1 MIWMEIARF
10 GKKLVEQGLTGSRFG
25 NISVLTDDG
34 IVITCTGSM
43 LDEIDEGQ
51 VVLVDRR
58 RECADDSIA
67 SCETPVH
74 RAIYR
79 KTDARAVI
87 HTHSPY
93 AVALSLL
100 EDVVRPIDSEGIAFL
115 GEMPVVD
122 GPFGTVEL
130 ASAVSDALID
140 HRACI
145 ARGHGVFARGGDLRD
160 AYITASMAEHSSKI
174 RYLVVWRSSSTKAS

>member
-25 NISVLTDDG
+25 NISVLTEDG
-34 IVITCTGSM
+34 IMITRTGSM

-51 VVLVDRR
+51 VVLVERD
-58 RECADDSIA
+58 RECAEDSIA

-74 RAIYR
+74 RAIYY
-79 KTDARAVI
+79 KTAARAVI

-100 EDVVRPIDSEGIAFL
+100 EDVVMPIDSEGIAFL
-115 GEMPVVD
+115 GEMPVVN
-122 GPFGTVEL
+122 GPFGSERL
-130 ASAVSDALID
+130 ASAVSDALTN
-140 HRACI
+140 HKACI
-145 ARGHGVFARGGDLRD
+145 ARGHGVFARGDDLKD

-174 RYLVVWRSSSTKAS
+174 RYLAVWGRSSPKG

>member
-1 MIWMEIARF
+1 MWMEMARF

-25 NISVLTDDG
+25 NISVLTEDG
-34 IVITCTGSM
+34 IVITRTGCM

-51 VVLVDRR
+51 VVLVERD
-58 RECADDSIA
+58 RECAGDSIA

-74 RAIYR
+74 RAVYSR
-79 KTDARAVI
+79 TTARAVI

-93 AVALSLL
+93 AVALSLI
-100 EDVVRPIDSEGIAFL
+100 EDVVVPIDSEGIAFL

-122 GPFGTVEL
+122 GRFGSEKL
-130 ASAVSDALID
+130 ASAVSDALKN

-145 ARGHGVFARGGDLRD
+145 ARGHGVFARGDDLRD

-174 RYLVVWRSSSTKAS
+174 RYLVLWGRCSSRA

>member
-1 MIWMEIARF
+1 MIWIEIARF

-25 NISVLTDDG
+25 NISVLTEDG
-34 IVITCTGSM
+34 IAITRTGSM
-43 LDEIDEGQ
+43 LDEIDEEM
-51 VVLVDRR
+51 VVLVERDRG
-58 RECADDSIA
+58 CADDSIA

-79 KTDARAVI
+79 RTDARAVI

-100 EDVVRPIDSEGIAFL
+100 EDVVVPIDSEGIAFL

-122 GPFGTVEL
+122 GPFGSEKL
-130 ASAVSDALID
+130 ASAVSEALMN

-145 ARGHGVFARGGDLRD
+145 SRGHGVFARGDDLRD

-174 RYLVVWRSSSTKAS
+174 RYLVVWGRGSPKD

>member
-1 MIWMEIARF
+1 MWMEIARF

-25 NISVLTDDG
+25 NISVLTEDG
-34 IVITCTGSM
+34 IIITCTGSM
-43 LDEIDEGQ
+43 LDDIDERQ
-51 VVLVDRR
+51 VVLVERDG
-58 RECADDSIA
+58 ECADDSLA

-79 KTDARAVI
+79 STDARAVI

-100 EDVVRPIDSEGIAFL
+100 EDVVMPIDSEGIAFL

-122 GPFGTVEL
+122 GQFGSEKL
-130 ASAVSDALID
+130 ASAVSDALMD

-145 ARGHGVFARGGDLRD
+145 ARGHGVFAKGGDLRD

-174 RYLVVWRSSSTKAS
+174 RYLVRWGRVAPKD

>member
-10 GKKLVEQGLTGSRFG
+10 GKKLVDQGLTGSRFG
-25 NISVLTDDG
+25 NISMLTEDG
-34 IVITCTGSM
+34 IMITRTGSM

-51 VVLVDRR
+51 VILVERD
-58 RECADDSIA
+58 RECAWDRIA

-74 RAIYR
+74 RAIYCR
-79 KTDARAVI
+79 TNAGAVI

-100 EDVVRPIDSEGIAFL
+100 EDVVIPIDSEGIAFL
-115 GEMPVVD
+115 GKMPVVD
-122 GPFGTVEL
+122 GSFGSEEL
-130 ASAVSDALID
+130 ASAVSNALMD

-145 ARGHGVFARGGDLRD
+145 ARGHGVFARGRDLRD

-174 RYLVVWRSSSTKAS
+174 RYLVVWGRNPPKD